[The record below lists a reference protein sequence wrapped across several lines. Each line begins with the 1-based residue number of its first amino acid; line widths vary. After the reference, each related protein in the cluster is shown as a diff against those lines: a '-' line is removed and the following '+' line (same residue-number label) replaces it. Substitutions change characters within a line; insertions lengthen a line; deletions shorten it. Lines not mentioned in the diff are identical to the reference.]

1 MRADGPSLAQLTSA
15 VPSFTAAAKPAVR
28 ELSALS
34 DIGRSGLVASRP
46 AATALHRFTSGAPTG
61 IGLLDRFLTNVQ
73 SNGGIEY
80 AYELFYGLAT
90 APAPFDGVS
99 HVITLNA
106 IVTPCL
112 TNPTAAGCDR
122 GWGTTQSRDPSAQ
135 PGPAGAPPRA
145 PDSASKRRTSTGL
158 TAPGAQPAS
167 TPTSSPTSS
176 PTDHR
181 SNLDYDHA
189 ERHYRVI
196 PYRNRAVPAWTAR
209 LPDQV
214 SHRRRRSS
222 RRDSMRLYAITGIIG
237 IVVGLAIVYV
247 SYTANGGLPFASTYR
262 MYVELPNA
270 QRLQR
275 GSDVRIGGVR
285 VGQVQAV
292 SAARES
298 RDGRVPFAKLEL
310 SLSPS
315 IGHIPVD
322 SHVEEQP
329 ASILGAS
336 YLQLTLGTSHRRLGP
351 GGTLALSQS
360 SPTVQLTD
368 LLDIFDRATA
378 RSIQTSLGDF
388 AGRLAGRGGDL
399 NTTIASFSELLP
411 QLQTVSQTLASSQA
425 DIGRFIDGLDA
436 TSTALTPVSGFLRA
450 LFGEAATSFQAFRGD
465 DRALGASMDQLPGT
479 EALTTTAL
487 AHVDPALA
495 GAAQLARELVPGAR
509 LVRTDVPQLTS
520 ALQAGSASLGHVR
533 PLIADLEETVRALA
547 TLSRDPATIG
557 SLQVLGQATSALT
570 TALDVIAP
578 AQIQCNVIP
587 LSGRNVAYSV
597 QQGTSEFPF
606 VPLGV
611 VGTGA
616 TNEYA
621 QHATP
626 SNNLHVDYLP
636 HENYQE
642 CESGNEP
649 YSSTTQDLTSPP
661 GNQPNHT
668 QTTTPPTGVRSLAA
682 RAGLL
687 GTGGAR

>member
-1 MRADGPSLAQLTSA
+1 
-15 VPSFTAAAKPAVR
+15 
-28 ELSALS
+28 
-34 DIGRSGLVASRP
+34 
-46 AATALHRFTSGAPTG
+46 
-61 IGLLDRFLTNVQ
+61 
-73 SNGGIEY
+73 
-80 AYELFYGLAT
+80 
-90 APAPFDGVS
+90 
-99 HVITLNA
+99 
-106 IVTPCL
+106 
-112 TNPTAAGCDR
+112 
-122 GWGTTQSRDPSAQ
+122 
-135 PGPAGAPPRA
+135 
-145 PDSASKRRTSTGL
+145 
-158 TAPGAQPAS
+158 
-167 TPTSSPTSS
+167 
-176 PTDHR
+176 
-181 SNLDYDHA
+181 
-189 ERHYRVI
+189 
-196 PYRNRAVPAWTAR
+196 
-209 LPDQV
+209 
-214 SHRRRRSS
+214 
-222 RRDSMRLYAITGIIG
+222 MRLYAITGIIG

-388 AGRLAGRGGDL
+388 AGGLAGRGGDL

-587 LSGRNVAYSV
+587 LWGRNVAYSV